1 MAAPQNRAVYVYGV
15 LASGAELEPSGGG
28 IEGAERM
35 RLLRAPGAA
44 AIVADVPDGP
54 VQTTRANLQGHSD
67 VLANAAQ
74 RATVLPMRFGV
85 AFPSEEDVGKE
96 LLEER
101 GPALEALLAEYDGK
115 VAVTLRGWF
124 EDPDA
129 VLREVVASD
138 PEIGRLHD
146 ETRNLPEDATY
157 YARIRLGELV
167 ANAVEA
173 RRAAEERRIM
183 ERLEPLARAVSAER
197 ELPERVVLN
206 VAFLV
211 ERDRLPD
218 FDRAVEK
225 IAQELGGV
233 IRFSYAG
240 PLALHSFASVVP
252 RQEAA
257 WVS

>member
-1 MAAPQNRAVYVYGV
+1 MAAPQKAVYVYGV
-15 LASGAELEPSGGG
+15 LASGVELEPAGGG

-35 RLLRAPGAA
+35 RLLRAPRAA

-74 RATVLPMRFGV
+74 HATVLPMRFGV
-85 AFPSEEDVGKE
+85 AFPSEKHLEKE

-101 GPALEALLAEYDGK
+101 GTALESLLAEYDGK
-115 VAVTLRGWF
+115 VEVTLRGWF

-129 VLREVVASD
+129 VLREAVASN
-138 PEIGRLHD
+138 PEIGRLRD
-146 ETRNLPEDATY
+146 EIRDQPEDATY

-167 ANAVEA
+167 ANALEA
-173 RRAAEERRIM
+173 RRSAEERRIM
-183 ERLEPLARAVSAER
+183 ERLEPLARAVSAES

-211 ERDRLPD
+211 ERDRLGD
-218 FDRAVEK
+218 FDRAVDT
-225 IAQELGGV
+225 IAQELAGL

-240 PLALHSFASVVP
+240 PLALHSFASVAP